1 MIYGILI
8 LCVLEKRVLKYGSSI
23 KSLVNWKKK
32 HRKEPVWD
40 KTWYNSPRGDA
51 VGFPRIG
58 PTDYIGGNKGHNS
71 WPPYY
76 YNWQQG
82 VFIVPNIIIWY
93 ETIITMPSANMVG
106 FGFQTK
112 LYPVQCRPGMTHRQG
127 FDPSNL
133 KMYGGSEKKRWSC
146 QLEMKR
152 GYVGDE

>member
-40 KTWYNSPRGDA
+40 NTWYNSPRGDA

-71 WPPYY
+71 WPPYC

-82 VFIVPNIIIWY
+82 VFIVLNIIICY

-112 LYPVQCRPGMTHRQG
+112 SSVDQG
-127 FDPSNL
+127 WLIARSLTLVTWKCVEEVKSGGNL
-133 KMYGGSEKKRWSC
+133 VAWDEER
-146 QLEMKR
+146 
-152 GYVGDE
+152 VGDE